1 MRPFMKIEEVA
12 ESVKDNIKYYHRDD
26 NLEKTKKDENRKHKD
41 GDDNKDDFLKINLDD
56 IPDEV
61 IKVILP

>member
-12 ESVKDNIKYYHRDD
+12 ELIKDNIKYIYRDD